1 MEKILCMVGVKK
13 GIFKTYYRLIF
24 TDQRII
30 QAVTVSSTSTASKYV
45 PTTLAGGFLL
55 GSSVGNYM
63 NDRMEKKVIEEL
75 KKLDP
80 EDILKLDESNFSI
93 PYSNIKKILMEKFR
107 HFHDGK
113 ITIFTTEKDYSYE
126 LRFESMFDKWVNL
139 VKTVIPDKLE
149 VK

>member
-1 MEKILCMVGVKK
+1 MIGVKK
-13 GIFKTYYRLIF
+13 GIIKTYYRLIF

-30 QAVTVSSTSTASKYV
+30 QAITVSGASTASKHI
-45 PTTLAGGFLL
+45 PATLAGGVLL
-55 GSSVGNYM
+55 GSSIGNYL
-63 NDRMEKKVIEEL
+63 NDRAEKKAIEEL

-80 EDILKLDESNFSI
+80 ETILKRDESNFSI
-93 PYSNIKKILMEKFR
+93 PYSNVKRILMEKFR

-126 LRFESMFDKWVNL
+126 LRFESMFDEWAKL
-139 VKTVIPDKLE
+139 VKTAIPDKLE

>member
-1 MEKILCMVGVKK
+1 MVGVKE

-30 QAVTVSSTSTASKYV
+30 QAITVSGASTASKHI
-45 PTTLAGGFLL
+45 PATLAAGFMV
-55 GSSVGNYM
+55 GSSIGNYF
-63 NDRMEKKVIEEL
+63 NDRAEKKAIEVL

-80 EDILKLDESNFSI
+80 DTILKRDESNFSI
-93 PYSNIKKILMEKFR
+93 PYSNVKRILMEKFR

-126 LRFESMFDKWVNL
+126 LRFERMFDDWVQ
-139 VKTVIPDKLE
+139 VIKTVIPEKLE